1 VRTPLFHFSSSDY
14 EALSLVPETIRIVRS
29 SYLFNPQPLLLY
41 CLEIEKKTV
50 IEDTFVHFMHF
61 EGLAGGF

>member
-1 VRTPLFHFSSSDY
+1 MRTPLFHFSSSEY
-14 EALSLVPETIRIVRS
+14 EALSLVRETIRMVRS
-29 SYLFNPQPLLLY
+29 SYLFNPRPLLLY
-41 CLEIEKKTV
+41 CLEIEKRV